1 MSRANR
7 MKLKEF
13 HIMNYV
19 PRTSL
24 RRALESNIGRNK
36 EIEYEKY
43 KEMKEGHILFV
54 LYLRSILA
62 ITALQPP

>member
-1 MSRANR
+1 
-7 MKLKEF
+7 
-13 HIMNYV
+13 MNYV

-24 RRALESNIGRNK
+24 RRALESKIGRNK

-62 ITALQPP
+62 ITALHHTLDLDSIFWSFN

>member
-1 MSRANR
+1 
-7 MKLKEF
+7 
-13 HIMNYV
+13 MNYV

-24 RRALESNIGRNK
+24 RRALESNIGVNK

-43 KEMKEGHILFV
+43 KEMKEGHILFL

-62 ITALQPP
+62 IPARHLP

>member
-1 MSRANR
+1 
-7 MKLKEF
+7 MKLKEL

-24 RRALESNIGRNK
+24 RRALESNIVRNK

-54 LYLRSILA
+54 L
-62 ITALQPP
+62 

>member
-1 MSRANR
+1 
-7 MKLKEF
+7 
-13 HIMNYV
+13 MNYV

-24 RRALESNIGRNK
+24 RRALESNIGGNK
-36 EIEYEKY
+36 EIEYEKKIY

-62 ITALQPP
+62 IPALHLP